1 MSGNHNEN
9 AADRAYRELR
19 EAILNGRLPTQHKV
33 TEAGLAEN
41 LGLSRT
47 PVREAVK
54 RLLLEGF
61 LQRRKGQGLWC
72 VVPTMEEM
80 REIFD
85 IRVRLESYA
94 AGRAAIRATDE
105 QRAGLLSSAK
115 RMSVLVARMQDG
127 DDSSLVHQIDRENAL
142 FHGTI
147 VEAAH
152 ARRLALLLQSTI
164 DVGFVTLTLQRYTR
178 EQRLRSANHHHE
190 IANAISMRAAEWAV
204 RAMEVHILAA
214 AATFL
219 KSDDADARFPDDRAD
234 CGQGV
239 AED

>member
-1 MSGNHNEN
+1 MSGKHTEN

-19 EAILNGRLPTQHKV
+19 EAILSGRLPTQHKV
-33 TEAGLAEN
+33 TEAGLAEI

-47 PVREAVK
+47 PVRDAIK

-72 VVPTMEEM
+72 VVPTTEEM
-80 REIFD
+80 HEIFD
-85 IRVRLESYA
+85 IRARLEAYA

-105 QRAGLLSSAK
+105 QRAELLSSAR
-115 RMSVLVARMQDG
+115 RMSGLVARMQG
-127 DDSSLVHQIDRENAL
+127 SDDSSLVHQIDQENAL

-147 VEAAH
+147 IEAAH
-152 ARRLALLLQSTI
+152 ASRLALLLRSTI

-178 EQRLRSANHHHE
+178 EQRLRSANHHQE
-190 IANAISMRAAEWAV
+190 IADAVSLRAADWAA

-214 AATFL
+214 AASFL
-219 KSDDADARFPDDRAD
+219 KSDEAEKGASDDQSDR
-234 CGQGV
+234 
-239 AED
+239 